1 MTQATDHSA
10 PSGQVIDMTKRLPPE
25 SRANLEKAARAE
37 ALSSSAGVSDARTG
51 TVRLSAEV
59 DGQDIV
65 VEQLDDARR
74 RGLRALLPASLTNP
88 DVWAHRGEVLAHAA
102 GFHAAHSPV
111 YAWRIVKLSSIGLWA
126 EASTAWGYLLAT
138 DYGADIDEA
147 KREAKKNKGF
157 ADNGDVAQLR
167 AERRQIAKAR
177 RRENLTV
184 LSATG
189 FTSYLAAVV
198 GIAEVWG
205 LAMTF
210 PALIPVIGVMYACGA
225 RELRRRGNDFV
236 VFEPAALEEDAP
248 LTDAQINQALRIAVP
263 SFKEDDEIQLVGLI
277 QRADINA
284 AQCVFKLPA
293 HVTVSKLI
301 EQREGIA
308 GALQVDENW
317 LDIKQDG
324 HPTRCSFWIATSD
337 PFEKVRRSP
346 LLGQSTPL
354 DLWNDGAPIAYN
366 KRGETRRLTIR
377 DIMLLIG
384 GATRTGKGMALR
396 NLICALA
403 LDPRINVRIVDGKP
417 TGEHLVYAPIAA
429 TMFGRDRNRLDFLLD
444 AYEAEI
450 ERREDL
456 LASLGESKM
465 TAKLL
470 KKLSIEILI
479 IDELATYT
487 RKSVPGAA
495 ARLSRLEFLSS
506 VGAGLGVL
514 LVVATQHPEVDVIP
528 AGLRGN
534 MTGRWAQR
542 TADADG
548 TNAILGKGATGR
560 GMRAHDI
567 PRDKRGLGWLD
578 MDGIAE
584 ELARSFLIDEENA
597 GEASEII
604 AVGWELRRAAG
615 RLPGQWDD
623 PIEAYLVQMTGLSS
637 AAGGPGGRG
646 KPGRPGQAAADAT
659 VLDVLL
665 GAFEEEA
672 DRVPLAD
679 VRAAFAAWNADE
691 WGQKDGEDDATY
703 EARFGKDLGALLDE
717 QLDGTDTELEPKR
730 WRVGEG
736 QGRVRGYL
744 LAGVEAAHEA
754 ARKIHK

>member
-1 MTQATDHSA
+1 MTQTTDHAA
-10 PSGQVIDMTKRLPPE
+10 PSGQVLDLTKRLPPE
-25 SRANLEKAARAE
+25 SQDHLEQAARNE
-37 ALSSSAGVSDARTG
+37 ARTSAAGLADASTGTIKLSS
-51 TVRLSAEV
+51 EV
-59 DGQDIV
+59 EGEPFV
-65 VEQLDDARR
+65 VEQLDDESR
-74 RGLRALLPASLTNP
+74 RGLKALIPASLTNP
-88 DVWAHRGEVLAHAA
+88 HVWRHRGEVLAHAA
-102 GFHAAHSPV
+102 GYHAAHSPV
-111 YAWRIVKLSSIGLWA
+111 YVWRIVKLSSIGVWA
-126 EASTAWGYLLAT
+126 ESSAAWGYLLAT
-138 DYGADIDEA
+138 EYGADIDEA
-147 KREAKKNKGF
+147 KREAKRKGF

-167 AERRQIAKAR
+167 AERKQVGKAR
-177 RRENLTV
+177 RRENLTI

-189 FTSYLAAVV
+189 FTSYTAAVV
-198 GIAEVWG
+198 GIAQVWG
-205 LAMTF
+205 LAMAF

-225 RELRRRGNDFV
+225 RELRRRGDDYV

-248 LTDAQINQALRIAVP
+248 LTDAQINRALRIAVP

-277 QRADINA
+277 QKADINA

-301 EQREGIA
+301 EKREEIA

-337 PFEKVRRSP
+337 PFDKVRRSP
-346 LLGQSTPL
+346 LLGQTTPL

-366 KRGETRRLTIR
+366 KRGETRHLTIR

-429 TMFGRDRNRLDFLLD
+429 TMFGRERNRLDFLLD

-470 KKLSIEILI
+470 KRLSIEVLI
-479 IDELATYT
+479 VDELATYT
-487 RKSVPGAA
+487 RKNVPGSA
-495 ARLSRLEFLSS
+495 ARMARLEFLSS

-514 LVVATQHPEVDVIP
+514 LVLATQHPEVEVIS

-584 ELARSFLIDEENA
+584 ELARSFLIDEEDA

-604 AVGWELRRAAG
+604 AVGVELRRAAG

-623 PIEAYLVQMTGLSS
+623 PIEAYLVQMTGLTS

-646 KPGRPGQAAADAT
+646 KPGRPGQAAANAT

-665 GAFEEEA
+665 DTFKDEA

-679 VRAAFAAWNADE
+679 VRAAFAAWNPRQWAQAED
-691 WGQKDGEDDATY
+691 EDDATY
-703 EARFGKDLGALLDE
+703 EGRFGKALGALIDE
-717 QLDGTDTELEPKR
+717 QLEGTGVELEPKR
-730 WRVGEG
+730 WRVAGEEK
-736 QGRVRGYL
+736 RPRGYL
-744 LAGVEAAHEA
+744 LADVEAAVEA
-754 ARKIHK
+754 ARKIRN

>member
-1 MTQATDHSA
+1 MTRTTDRPA
-10 PSGQVIDMTKRLPPE
+10 PGGQVIDLTDRLPPQPQD
-25 SRANLEKAARAE
+25 NLERAARDQART
-37 ALSSSAGVSDARTG
+37 SPAGLADAGTG
-51 TVRLSAEV
+51 TVRLSSEI
-59 DGQDIV
+59 DGDLA
-65 VEQLDDARR
+65 VEELRDERS
-74 RGLRALLPASLTNP
+74 RGLRALVPASLTNP
-88 DVWAHRGEVLAHAA
+88 DVWRHRGDILAHAV
-102 GFHAAHSPV
+102 GFHLAHSPV
-111 YAWRIVKLSSIGLWA
+111 YAWRIARLSAVGLWA
-126 EASTAWGYLLAT
+126 ELGAAGGYLLAT
-138 DYGADIDEA
+138 EYGADIDEA
-147 KREAKKNKGF
+147 KREAKKGGF
-157 ADNGDVAQLR
+157 ADNGDVAHLR
-167 AERRQIAKAR
+167 AERRRIGKAR

-184 LSATG
+184 LAATG
-189 FTSYLAAVV
+189 FTSYTAAVV
-198 GIAEVWG
+198 GISQVWG

-210 PALIPVIGVMYACGA
+210 PALAPVIGVLYACGA

-236 VFEPAALEEDAP
+236 VFEPAALDEEAP
-248 LTDAQINQALRIAVP
+248 LTDAQINRALRAAKVFT
-263 SFKEDDEIQLVGLI
+263 SDEQEVRMVGLI
-277 QRADINA
+277 ERADANA
-284 AQCVFKLPA
+284 SKCTFKLPDG
-293 HVTVSKLI
+293 VTVSKLV
-301 EQREGIA
+301 EKREEIA
-308 GALQVDENW
+308 GALQVDVNW
-317 LDIKQDG
+317 LDIKEDG
-324 HPTRCSFWIATSD
+324 HPGRCSFWIASSD
-337 PFEKVRRSP
+337 PFDTVRRSP
-346 LLGQSTPL
+346 LLGRTTAL
-354 DLWNDGAPIAYN
+354 DLWHDGAPIAYN

-429 TMFGRDRNRLDFLLD
+429 TMFGRERDRLDLLLD

-456 LASLGESKM
+456 LASLGQSKM

-487 RKSVPGAA
+487 RKSVKGAA
-495 ARLSRLEFLSS
+495 ARMDRLELLSS

-514 LVVATQHPEVDVIP
+514 MVVATQHPEVDVIS

-584 ELARSFLIDEENA
+584 ELARSFLIDEEEA

-604 AVGWELRRAAG
+604 AVGVELRRAAG

-623 PIEAYLVQMTGLSS
+623 PIETYLVHMTGLSS

-646 KPGRPGQAAADAT
+646 KPGRPGQTLANAT
-659 VLDVLL
+659 VLD
-665 GAFEEEA
+665 
-672 DRVPLAD
+672 
-679 VRAAFAAWNADE
+679 
-691 WGQKDGEDDATY
+691 
-703 EARFGKDLGALLDE
+703 
-717 QLDGTDTELEPKR
+717 
-730 WRVGEG
+730 
-736 QGRVRGYL
+736 
-744 LAGVEAAHEA
+744 
-754 ARKIHK
+754 

>member
-1 MTQATDHSA
+1 MTQTTDHSA
-10 PSGQVIDMTKRLPPE
+10 PSGQVLDLTKRLPPE
-25 SRANLEKAARAE
+25 ARDHLEQAARNE
-37 ALSSSAGVSDARTG
+37 ARTSAAGLADASTG
-51 TVRLSAEV
+51 TVKLSSEV
-59 DGQDIV
+59 DGEPFV
-65 VEQLDDARR
+65 VEQLDDERR
-74 RGLRALLPASLTNP
+74 RGLKVLIPASLTNP
-88 DVWAHRGEVLAHAA
+88 DVWRHRGEVLAHAT
-102 GFHAAHSPV
+102 GYHAAHSPV
-111 YAWRIVKLSSIGLWA
+111 YVWRIVKLSSIGLYA
-126 EASTAWGYLLAT
+126 ELGAAWGYLLAT
-138 DYGADIDEA
+138 EYGADIDEA
-147 KREAKKNKGF
+147 KREAKRKGF

-167 AERRQIAKAR
+167 AERKQVGKAR
-177 RRENLTV
+177 RRENLTI

-189 FTSYLAAVV
+189 FTSYTAAVV
-198 GIAEVWG
+198 GIAQVWG
-205 LAMTF
+205 LAMAF

-225 RELRRRGNDFV
+225 RELRRRGDDYV
-236 VFEPAALEEDAP
+236 VFEPAALDEDAP
-248 LTDAQINQALRIAVP
+248 LTDAQINRALRIAVP
-263 SFKEDDEIQLVGLI
+263 AFKEDDEIQLVGLI

-301 EQREGIA
+301 EKREEIA

-337 PFEKVRRSP
+337 PFDKVRRSP
-346 LLGQSTPL
+346 LLGQTTPL

-429 TMFGRDRNRLDFLLD
+429 TMFGRERNRLDFLLD

-470 KKLSIEILI
+470 KQLSIEILI

-487 RKSVPGAA
+487 RKNVPGSA
-495 ARLSRLEFLSS
+495 ARMARLEFLSS

-514 LVVATQHPEVDVIP
+514 LVLATQHPEVEVIT

-604 AVGWELRRAAG
+604 ARGVELRRAAG

-637 AAGGPGGRG
+637 VAGGPGGRG
-646 KPGRPGQAAADAT
+646 KPGRPGQAAANAT
-659 VLDVLL
+659 VLDVLVD
-665 GAFEEEA
+665 AFKDDA
-672 DRVPLAD
+672 DRLPLVD
-679 VRAAFAAWNADE
+679 VRAVFAAWNPRE
-691 WGQKDGEDDATY
+691 WAQASDEDDATY
-703 EARFGKDLGALLDE
+703 EGRFGKALGALIDE
-717 QLDGTDTELEPKR
+717 QLEGTGVELEPKR
-730 WRVGEG
+730 WRAGE
-736 QGRVRGYL
+736 GRVRGYL
-744 LAGVEAAHEA
+744 LADVEAAVEA
-754 ARKIHK
+754 ARKIRN

>member
-1 MTQATDHSA
+1 MTQTTDHSA
-10 PSGQVIDMTKRLPPE
+10 PSGQVLDLTKRLPPE
-25 SRANLEKAARAE
+25 ARDHLEQAARDQVRA
-37 ALSSSAGVSDARTG
+37 SAAGLADARTG
-51 TVRLSAEV
+51 TVKLSSEV
-59 DGQDIV
+59 DGEPFVI
-65 VEQLDDARR
+65 EQLDDERR
-74 RGLRALLPASLTNP
+74 RGLKTLIPASLTNP
-88 DVWAHRGEVLAHAA
+88 DVWRHRGEVLAHAA
-102 GFHAAHSPV
+102 GYHAAHSPV
-111 YAWRIVKLSSIGLWA
+111 YVWRIAKLSSLGLYA
-126 EASTAWGYLLAT
+126 ELKSAAGYLLVT
-138 DYGADIDEA
+138 EYGAMIDEA
-147 KREAKKNKGF
+147 KRQAKKQGY
-157 ADNGDVAQLR
+157 ADNSDVAQLR
-167 AERRQIAKAR
+167 AERKQIGKAR
-177 RRENLTV
+177 RRENLTI

-189 FTSYLAAVV
+189 FTSYTAAVI
-198 GIAEVWG
+198 GIAQVWG
-205 LAMTF
+205 LAVAF

-225 RELRRRGNDFV
+225 RELRRRGDEYV
-236 VFEPAALEEDAP
+236 VFEPAALDEDAP
-248 LTDAQINQALRIAVP
+248 LTDAQINRALRIAVP

-284 AQCVFKLPA
+284 SQCVFKLPA

-337 PFEKVRRSP
+337 PFEKVRQSP
-346 LLGQSTPL
+346 LLGQTTAL

-429 TMFGRDRNRLDFLLD
+429 TMFGRERNRLDLLLD

-470 KKLSIEILI
+470 KQLSIEILI

-487 RKSVPGAA
+487 RKNVPGAA

-514 LVVATQHPEVDVIP
+514 LVVATQHPEVEVIP

-604 AVGWELRRAAG
+604 AVGVELRRAAG

-623 PIEAYLVQMTGLSS
+623 PIEAYLVQMTGLTS

-646 KPGRPGQAAADAT
+646 KPGRPGQAAANAT

-665 GAFEEEA
+665 DTFKDDT

-679 VRAAFAAWNADE
+679 VRTAFAAWNPRQWAQAED
-691 WGQKDGEDDATY
+691 EDDATY
-703 EARFGKDLGALLDE
+703 EGRFGKALGALIDE
-717 QLDGTDTELEPKR
+717 QLEGTGVELEPKR
-730 WRVGEG
+730 WRAGE
-736 QGRVRGYL
+736 GRVRGYL
-744 LAGVEAAHEA
+744 LADVEAAVEA
-754 ARKIHK
+754 ARKIRN

>member
-1 MTQATDHSA
+1 MTQTTDRSA
-10 PSGQVIDMTKRLPPE
+10 PGGQLIDMTKRLPPE
-25 SRANLEKAARAE
+25 TRANLEKAARDE
-37 ALSSSAGVSDARTG
+37 ARGSAAGVADAGTG
-51 TVRLSAEV
+51 TVRLSAE
-59 DGQDIV
+59 
-65 VEQLDDARR
+65 LDDQELTVELLDGPRR
-74 RGLRALLPASLTNP
+74 RGLKALVPDSLTNP
-88 DVWAHRGEVLAHAA
+88 DVWHHRGEVLAHAV
-102 GFHAAHSPV
+102 GFHAALSPV

-126 EASTAWGYLLAT
+126 ELGAARSYLFVT
-138 DYGADIDEA
+138 EYGEMIDDA
-147 KREAKKNKGF
+147 KRQAKKQGY
-157 ADNGDVAQLR
+157 ADNSDVAQLR
-167 AERRQIAKAR
+167 AERKQIGKAR

-198 GIAEVWG
+198 AIAEVWG

-225 RELRRRGNDFV
+225 RELRRRGDDYV
-236 VFEPAALEEDAP
+236 IFEPSAHDEEAP
-248 LTDAQINQALRIAVP
+248 LTDAQINRVLRIAVP
-263 SFKEDDEIQLVGLI
+263 SFKEDDEIRLVGLI
-277 QRADINA
+277 ERADANA
-284 AQCVFKLPA
+284 AKCVFKLPE

-301 EQREGIA
+301 EKREEIA

-324 HPTRCSFWIATSD
+324 HPGRCSFWIATSD
-337 PFEKVRRSP
+337 PFAAVRRSP
-346 LLGQSTPL
+346 LLGQTTPL

-429 TMFGRDRNRLDFLLD
+429 TMFGRDRNRLDVLLD

-456 LASLGESKM
+456 LAALGESKM

-470 KKLSIEILI
+470 KRLSIEILI

-487 RKSVPGAA
+487 RKNVPGAA
-495 ARLSRLEFLSS
+495 ARLARLEFLSS

-514 LVVATQHPEVDVIP
+514 LVAATQHPEVDVIP

-604 AVGWELRRAAG
+604 AVGVELRRAAG

-623 PIEAYLVQMTGLSS
+623 PIEAHLVQMTGLSS

-646 KPGRPGQAAADAT
+646 KPGRPGQSAANAT

-665 GAFEEEA
+665 DAFGDEA
-672 DRVPLAD
+672 DRLPLAD
-679 VRAAFAAWNADE
+679 VRTVFAAWSPRQWAQE
-691 WGQKDGEDDATY
+691 AGEDDATY
-703 EARFGKDLGALLDE
+703 EGRFGKELGALIDE
-717 QLDGTDTELEPKR
+717 QLENTGVELEPKR
-730 WRVGEG
+730 WRVGDK
-736 QGRVRGYL
+736 RVRGYL
-744 LAGVEAAHEA
+744 LADVEAAHEA
-754 ARKIHK
+754 ARKIRN

>member
-1 MTQATDHSA
+1 MTQTTDHSA
-10 PSGQVIDMTKRLPPE
+10 PSGQVLDLTKRLPPE
-25 SRANLEKAARAE
+25 ARAHLEQAARNE
-37 ALSSSAGVSDARTG
+37 VRTSAAGLADARTG
-51 TVRLSAEV
+51 TVKLSAEV
-59 DGQDIV
+59 EGEDLV
-65 VEQLDDARR
+65 VEQLDDDRP
-74 RGLRALLPASLTNP
+74 RGLKVLLPASLTNP
-88 DVWAHRGEVLAHAA
+88 DVWRHRGEVLAHAA

-111 YAWRIVKLSSIGLWA
+111 YAWRIVKLSSIGVWA
-126 EASTAWGYLLAT
+126 EASAAWGYLFAT
-138 DYGADIDEA
+138 EYGADIDEA
-147 KREAKKNKGF
+147 KREAKKKGF

-167 AERRQIAKAR
+167 AERKQVGKAR
-177 RRENLTV
+177 RRENLTI

-189 FTSYLAAVV
+189 FTSYVAAVV

-205 LAMTF
+205 LAMAF

-225 RELRRRGNDFV
+225 RELRRRGDEYV
-236 VFEPAALEEDAP
+236 VFEPAALDEDAP
-248 LTDAQINQALRIAVP
+248 LTDAQINRVLRIAVP
-263 SFKEDDEIQLVGLI
+263 SFKEEDEIRLVGLI
-277 QRADINA
+277 ERADINA
-284 AQCVFKLPA
+284 AQCVFKLPE

-301 EQREGIA
+301 EKREEIA

-324 HPTRCSFWIATSD
+324 HPGRCSFWIATSD
-337 PFEKVRRSP
+337 PFDKVRRSP
-346 LLGQSTPL
+346 LLGQTTPL

-429 TMFGRDRNRLDFLLD
+429 TMFGRERNRLDFLLD

-487 RKSVPGAA
+487 RKNVPGAA

-604 AVGWELRRAAG
+604 AVGVELRRAAG

-646 KPGRPGQAAADAT
+646 KPGRPGQTAADAT
-659 VLDVLL
+659 ALDVLL
-665 GAFEEEA
+665 TAFEEGA

-679 VRAAFAAWNADE
+679 VRAVFAAWDAAQ
-691 WGQKDGEDDATY
+691 WAQKEGEDDATY
-703 EARFGKDLGALLDE
+703 EGRFGKALGARLDE

-730 WRVGEG
+730 WRVGEK
-736 QGRVRGYL
+736 RVRGYL
-744 LAGVEAAHEA
+744 LEDVEAAHEA